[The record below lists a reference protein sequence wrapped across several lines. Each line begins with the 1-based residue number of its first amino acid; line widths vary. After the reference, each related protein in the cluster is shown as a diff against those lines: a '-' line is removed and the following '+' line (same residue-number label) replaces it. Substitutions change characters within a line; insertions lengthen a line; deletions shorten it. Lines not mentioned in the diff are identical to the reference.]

1 MSEREQLIKKNL
13 EFIKIL
19 PSWAQEL
26 STKYCSKTANLYI
39 LHGNIR
45 DFLPHQMYE
54 DQFLFVRI
62 QEYISEILFGN
73 VGRIIFFDRS
83 SGVNF
88 ISQELQK
95 EYLKTMATVYPDV
108 SAEDFLSPDP
118 KKAFK
123 YLERYFLSNLQKN
136 MQIQNEEDREQY
148 RIILIIDYAE
158 MIVSNCDIAR
168 MTDEDKY
175 NLVTLNR
182 WGQDPIFTRGDISVI
197 LLTENLSDLS
207 PRLVRSPSTMKI
219 NIPIP
224 DETVR
229 TSFLNF
235 KARQELLILENR
247 LNPERVAKITSGLN
261 LINLNQLAAE
271 SFEEDKPISL
281 EYLKYRKK
289 EIIENEA
296 CGLLEFIETEHDL
309 SMVSGHEF
317 VKKRFKSAAKAIK
330 LGRLDVLPMGYLISG
345 AVGTGKS
352 FMVTAFAGE
361 IGVPIVKLKNFRSQ
375 WQGTSEANFEKV
387 LNILKAMA
395 PVGVLVDEADAFLG
409 SRNEE
414 GIDSGTSNRIF
425 AQLAS
430 FMGNTDYRGKIIWFL
445 ITCRPDLLPVD
456 LKRQG
461 RAEEHLA
468 LFYPDTNEEREN
480 LFETLIKKLKLKV
493 QQNVGISDLLKKY
506 KLESSGADIEAILI
520 RAKFNATMNNHVII
534 TKEDIEETIRDF
546 APPTYPYAIE
556 LQNLVAVIECT
567 SKEMVPRKFQNLDRT
582 KILEQIRELKL
593 LLGEINE

>member
-1 MSEREQLIKKNL
+1 MSEQLIKKNS

-19 PSWAQEL
+19 PAWAQEL
-26 STKYCSKTANLYI
+26 AIKYCSKTANLYI
-39 LHGNIR
+39 LNGNIR
-45 DFLPHQMYE
+45 DFLPNKMYE
-54 DQFLFVRI
+54 GKFEFVRI
-62 QEYISEILFGN
+62 QEFISDVLFGN
-73 VGRIIFFDRS
+73 EGINIYFDRS

-88 ISQELQK
+88 LSQDMQK
-95 EYLKTMATVYPDV
+95 DYLKTLKTTYPDIC
-108 SAEDFLSPDP
+108 SEEFLSSDP
-118 KKAFK
+118 TKAFR
-123 YLERYFLSNLQKN
+123 YLEKYFLMNLSKN
-136 MQIQNEEDREQY
+136 T
-148 RIILIIDYAE
+148 RIVLIIDYAE
-158 MIVSNCDIAR
+158 TIVANSDIAR
-168 MTDEDKY
+168 MSDEDRY
-175 NLVTLNR
+175 SLVTLNR
-182 WGQDPIFTRGDISVI
+182 WSQDPIFTKGDISVI
-197 LLTENLSDLS
+197 LLTENLSDIS
-207 PRLVRSPSTMKI
+207 PRLVRSPSTIKI

-224 DETVR
+224 DEKVR
-229 TSFLNF
+229 TSFLTF
-235 KARQELLILENR
+235 KDRQNSLILEDR
-247 LNPERVAKITSGLN
+247 LNIERVSKITSGLN

-296 CGLLEFIETEHDL
+296 LGLLEFIETEHDL

-317 VKKRFKSAAKAIK
+317 VKKRFKNAAKAIK
-330 LGRLDVLPMGYLISG
+330 QGRLDVLPMGYLISG
-345 AVGTGKS
+345 PVGTGKS
-352 FMVTAFAGE
+352 FMVTAFAGD
-361 IGVPIVKLKNFRSQ
+361 IGIPIVKLKNFRSK
-375 WQGTSEANFEKV
+375 WQGASEANFEKV

-395 PVGVLVDEADAFLG
+395 PVGVLIDEADAFLG
-409 SRNEE
+409 SRNQD
-414 GIDSGTSNRIF
+414 GVDSGTSNRIF

-445 ITCRPDLLPVD
+445 ITSRPDLLPID

-468 LFYPDTNEEREN
+468 LFYPDTNEERED
-480 LFETLIKKLKLKV
+480 LFETLIKKLKIKV

-534 TKEDIEETIRDF
+534 TKEDLEETIRDF

-567 SKEMVPRKFQNLDRT
+567 SKEMVPKKFQNLDRS
-582 KILEQIRELKL
+582 KLVEQIREIKL
-593 LLGEINE
+593 LLGEISE